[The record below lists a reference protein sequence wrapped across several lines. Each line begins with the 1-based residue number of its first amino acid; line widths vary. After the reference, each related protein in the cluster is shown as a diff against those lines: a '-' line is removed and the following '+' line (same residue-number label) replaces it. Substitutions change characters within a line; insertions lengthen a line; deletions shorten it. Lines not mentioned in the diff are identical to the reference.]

1 MHVSRGASE
10 DVRISSLRKEAGA
23 AAVEFALVLPILLAL
38 ILGIFEFGRLFNI
51 QIQISNAAREAARVM
66 AIRDDVGE
74 AQSAAI
80 ATAPALNP
88 AIAAGQVLLSV
99 GTCEDAPEGTPVH
112 ATVTYTTDLIVPGFW
127 EWATGND
134 FTLQAEGQ
142 MVCGG

>member
-1 MHVSRGASE
+1 MKFLP
-10 DVRISSLRKEAGA
+10 LRKENGA
-23 AAVEFALVLPILLAL
+23 AAVEFALVLPLLLAL

-74 AQSAAI
+74 AQAAAV

-88 AIAAGQVLLSV
+88 DLTADQVTISV

-112 ATVTYTTDLIVPGFW
+112 ATVTYTVDLIAPGFW
-127 EWATGND
+127 EWASGGGE
-134 FTLQAEGQ
+134 FELAAEGQ
-142 MVCGG
+142 MICGG